1 MQKIKV
7 FFYNNKSWIYT
18 LQYIFISFILLIVV
32 SLVDLRILPFLDYL
46 PDVMKLQLGFS
57 QAILTTLAA
66 AFLTIT
72 TFTFSTILTVL
83 NTYASSYT
91 PRIVENFVNMKIT
104 LKVIGIFMGG
114 FFYCIGSLIF
124 AREVFDNE
132 LVISGFV
139 AILYSIISIFYF
151 IVFVQRVITKFQGV
165 NIILDVANI
174 AEAVIETEIKLREE
188 SPDFGTS
195 EKFASIEIKAASSGY
210 LSMVDLDAI
219 GSMMAESKGFL
230 RIDAKIGEY
239 ISENSAIGKLQTEQ
253 GLEEDDIEKIE
264 SYFVFQD
271 NKIESSDY
279 RYNIEKLLEI
289 ALRAISPGIN
299 DPNTAIHCIHK
310 IGYLLK
316 KFSEVD
322 AYHIQK
328 AANRDFRIYYS
339 SYSFKE
345 DIEMFYMPLI
355 HYGREDLQ
363 VILAILKSLIASYNL
378 ATEKNR
384 GHIVRLVRHLEK
396 KAAGAFDTELEQELF
411 RSALSFFIS

>member
-46 PDVMKLQLGFS
+46 PDVMKLQLVFS

-174 AEAVIETEIKLREE
+174 AEAVIETEIKLRKE

-219 GSMMAESKGFL
+219 GSMMAEYKGFL

-299 DPNTAIHCIHK
+299 DPSTAIHCIYK

-328 AANRDFRIYYS
+328 AANRNFRIYYS

-384 GHIVRLVRHLEK
+384 GHIVRLVRHLEE